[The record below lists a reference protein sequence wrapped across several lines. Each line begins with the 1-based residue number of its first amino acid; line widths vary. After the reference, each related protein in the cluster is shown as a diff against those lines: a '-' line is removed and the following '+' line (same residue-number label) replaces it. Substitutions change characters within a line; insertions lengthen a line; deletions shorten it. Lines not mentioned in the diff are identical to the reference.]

1 MGRKR
6 QRSRA
11 TLTDDDEQPVAT
23 INESESTQDRA
34 SDDDGDDDERLTD
47 ERKREVNVWDAF
59 KEEHH
64 EGPFPT
70 YPRRAMMR

>member
-11 TLTDDDEQPVAT
+11 TDDDEQPVD
-23 INESESTQDRA
+23 ESESTQDHR
-34 SDDDGDDDERLTD
+34 SHSLVSDGDELS
-47 ERKREVNVWDAF
+47 EEQKREVEVWDAF

-64 EGPFPT
+64 EGPLPT
-70 YPRRAMMR
+70 HPPRRVVTQY